1 MNACV
6 PGLMVM
12 HADLA
17 AALLRAAER
26 VYGPIGGIRV
36 ISNSDLSRDQ
46 LEELIESEVRDWA
59 DGGVLFMGDKGVL
72 MCGCYGIGP
81 VLLPEQRMKE
91 TKAPAKTIERIPDD
105 KEGHEKDW
113 ARACKTGK
121 PACSNFEYSGPLSE
135 MVLLGNLAVR
145 NPDTRLLWDGPNMK
159 VTNDTEADAYVR
171 RNFREGW
178 TL

>member
-36 ISNSDLSRDQ
+36 ISNSDLSREQ

-59 DGGVLFMGDKGVL
+59 DGGVLFTDFWGGSCHTCGASAARRHGEVAILTGVNLPMLLDFLHNRERLPLAELVERLQQKGRDS
-72 MCGCYGIGP
+72 IRI
-81 VLLPEQRMKE
+81 QRGQ
-91 TKAPAKTIERIPDD
+91 PA
-105 KEGHEKDW
+105 
-113 ARACKTGK
+113 
-121 PACSNFEYSGPLSE
+121 
-135 MVLLGNLAVR
+135 
-145 NPDTRLLWDGPNMK
+145 
-159 VTNDTEADAYVR
+159 
-171 RNFREGW
+171 
-178 TL
+178 

>member
-59 DGGVLFMGDKGVL
+59 DGGVLFTDFWGGSCHTCGASAARRHGEVAILTGVNL
-72 MCGCYGIGP
+72 PM
-81 VLLPEQRMKE
+81 LLDFLHNRERLPLAELVERLQQKRRDSIRIQRGQ
-91 TKAPAKTIERIPDD
+91 PA
-105 KEGHEKDW
+105 
-113 ARACKTGK
+113 
-121 PACSNFEYSGPLSE
+121 
-135 MVLLGNLAVR
+135 
-145 NPDTRLLWDGPNMK
+145 
-159 VTNDTEADAYVR
+159 
-171 RNFREGW
+171 
-178 TL
+178 

>member
-59 DGGVLFMGDKGVL
+59 DGGVLFTDFWGGSCHTCGASAARRHGEVAILTGVNLPMLLDFLHNRERLPLAELVERLQQKGRDS
-72 MCGCYGIGP
+72 IRI
-81 VLLPEQRMKE
+81 QRGQ
-91 TKAPAKTIERIPDD
+91 PA
-105 KEGHEKDW
+105 
-113 ARACKTGK
+113 
-121 PACSNFEYSGPLSE
+121 
-135 MVLLGNLAVR
+135 
-145 NPDTRLLWDGPNMK
+145 
-159 VTNDTEADAYVR
+159 
-171 RNFREGW
+171 
-178 TL
+178 

>member
-46 LEELIESEVRDWA
+46 HEELIESEVRDWA
-59 DGGVLFMGDKGVL
+59 DGGVLFTDFWGGSCHTCGASAARRHGEVAILTGVNLPMLLDFLHNRERLPLAELVERLQQKGRDS
-72 MCGCYGIGP
+72 IRI
-81 VLLPEQRMKE
+81 QRGQ
-91 TKAPAKTIERIPDD
+91 PA
-105 KEGHEKDW
+105 
-113 ARACKTGK
+113 
-121 PACSNFEYSGPLSE
+121 
-135 MVLLGNLAVR
+135 
-145 NPDTRLLWDGPNMK
+145 
-159 VTNDTEADAYVR
+159 
-171 RNFREGW
+171 
-178 TL
+178 